1 MLPSLPTPAIPPTD
15 LPVRRV
21 GVEIEFTTLPV
32 SAAAAALAARFG
44 GTVEAEDAHAV
55 HLRGGTLPDACI
67 ELDIR
72 HVHPHRRAGA
82 PRLVLPPRAAA
93 LLGTA
98 IGPFV
103 PRELVL
109 APLAS
114 DRLALVDDALATLRA
129 AGAGGAGGTLLDS
142 LGLHFNIEQTEP
154 DPRRIAA
161 VLKAFLL
168 LEPWLRAAAAPDLAA
183 RLHLP
188 PAYPARYVAKV
199 VAPGYW
205 PGLEALAADY
215 LADNPTRKR
224 ALDLLPL
231 LLHHGPPALAARAS
245 GKVKPRP
252 SFHYRL
258 PRAFVGRPGWSI
270 LPDWALWQ
278 AVERLAADP
287 DALARLGAGH
297 RPGELIEGDAV
308 LTG

>member
-1 MLPSLPTPAIPPTD
+1 MPPSLPAARPTAD

-21 GVEIEFTTLPV
+21 GVEIEFTALPV
-32 SAAAAALAARFG
+32 SAAAAALADRFG

-55 HLRGGTLPDACI
+55 HLRGGALPDACI

-82 PRLVLPPRAAA
+82 PRLVPPARAAA
-93 LLGTA
+93 LLGAA

-109 APLAS
+109 APLPS
-114 DRLALVDDALATLRA
+114 DRLARIDEALATLNA
-129 AGAGGAGGTLLDS
+129 AGARGLGGTLLDS

-154 DPRRIAA
+154 DARRIAA

-188 PAYPARYVAKV
+188 PAYPARYIAKV
-199 VAPGYW
+199 LAPTYW
-205 PGLEALAADY
+205 PGLDELAADY

-231 LLHHGPPALAARAS
+231 LLHHGPRALAARAS

-278 AVERLAADP
+278 AVERLAADSG
-287 DALARLGAGH
+287 ALARLGAGH
-297 RPGELIEGDAV
+297 EPGQMIDGSDLLPG
-308 LTG
+308 